1 MKPDRPLMG
10 IFMKRRFAIAT
21 AITLLSS
28 SIAGASLINEGRH
41 VAALNANN
49 IGASSYSLP
58 APGPNAVE
66 FSYKLKGYVL
76 GLRIIRANYM
86 GWYNQGQYSLYADIK
101 TSGLGALLKKLEI
114 WAVSAGDYSRAG
126 LRPRYHV
133 QQNLNKKKRRVEMN
147 YSNGLRRVDTK
158 ISPPLG
164 SQGIPAA
171 SPQERYNADDT
182 LSAVLNLMMRGQKI
196 DGEVC
201 YGGLRVFDS
210 KQHYNLRMEYIGQDR
225 AKLLGK
231 KTDVIKCHVY
241 YEPISGFDPEDLPD
255 SEESSTPVKVY
266 MKAYPEMGLYI
277 PVRFT
282 YKMSA
287 LKAVIKIDEMH
298 VKTP

>member
-1 MKPDRPLMG
+1 
-10 IFMKRRFAIAT
+10 MKRLLALAAAMTTLAT
-21 AITLLSS
+21 PAR
-28 SIAGASLINEGRH
+28 ANLIDEGRH
-41 VAALNANN
+41 VSALNVNN
-49 IGASSYSLP
+49 ISAQSYTLSQPSSNS
-58 APGPNAVE
+58 VE
-66 FSYKLKGYVL
+66 FSYALKGYVL
-76 GLRIIRANYM
+76 GLRIIRANFK
-86 GWYNQGQYSLYADIK
+86 GWYDSSQYSLYADIK

-126 LRPRYHV
+126 LRPRFHV
-133 QQNLNKKKRRVEMN
+133 QQNLNKKNRRVEMN
-147 YSNGLRRVDTK
+147 YSNGLRRVDTQIK
-158 ISPPLG
+158 PALG

-182 LSAVLNLMMRGQKI
+182 LSAVLNMMMRGQKI
-196 DGEVC
+196 DGNIC
-201 YGGLRVFDS
+201 YGGIRVFDS

-266 MKAYPEMGLYI
+266 LKAYPELGLYI

-282 YKMSA
+282 YKISA
-287 LKAVIKIDEMH
+287 FKAVIKIDEMQ